1 MADVATNAAEPSP
14 NQFPQKQGRSRSWER
29 AIIYN
34 PDEQTLRI
42 KKVKKI
48 EKGKVHLH
56 PNRDH
61 ALKCTSDSTTK
72 YTSCRLPSQSN
83 CVNVFVNRNDSE
95 DFEVTTTGGEDE
107 KHIFIGRLNLE
118 KLGLKDQFSRFLGQ
132 LRTLYIVKSTT
143 PREKKVLDGDISA

>member
-1 MADVATNAAEPSP
+1 MADIASNAAEPSP
-14 NQFPQKQGRSRSWER
+14 NQFAQKRGKSRSWER

-34 PDEQTLRI
+34 PDEGTLKIR
-42 KKVKKI
+42 KVKKI
-48 EKGKVHLH
+48 E
-56 PNRDH
+56 R
-61 ALKCTSDSTTK
+61 DSTTK

-107 KHIFIGRLNLE
+107 EHIFIGRLNLE
-118 KLGLKDQFSRFLGQ
+118 KLGLKDQFSRILGQ

-143 PREKKVLDGDISA
+143 SRENKVSDGDY